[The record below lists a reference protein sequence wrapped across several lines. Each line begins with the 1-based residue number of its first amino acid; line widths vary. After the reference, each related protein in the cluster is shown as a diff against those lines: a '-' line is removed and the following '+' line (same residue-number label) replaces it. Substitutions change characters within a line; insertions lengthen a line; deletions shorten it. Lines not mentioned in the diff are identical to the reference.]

1 MPWTAKYYFSFTV
14 SIFPLEILPTDMIE
28 EKGILTGFYIV

>member
-28 EKGILTGFYIV
+28 EKEHPHRLYIV